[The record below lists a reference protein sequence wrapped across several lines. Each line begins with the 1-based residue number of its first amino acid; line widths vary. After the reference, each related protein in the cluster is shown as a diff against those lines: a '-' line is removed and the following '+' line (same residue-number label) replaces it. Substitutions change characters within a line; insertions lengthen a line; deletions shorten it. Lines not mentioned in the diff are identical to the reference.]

1 MKNVKLLDCTLRD
14 GARIINCEVPD
25 KDIKKIISRLTESHI
40 DYVEV
45 GFLRDHRKLTYKHGS
60 TFFTSV
66 KQIEPF
72 IDVDTKS
79 NTKYL
84 AFVDYGMFDFD
95 SLDECDGKS
104 VDGIRVGFTKGDYEK
119 ERKNLLAAFEK
130 VKQKGYMLF
139 IQGVNSLGYTDSEIL
154 ELCGMLN
161 EIMPYGFGIVDTYG
175 SMYLEDVDR
184 IYSIVNH
191 NLDKRIAIDF
201 HAHNNRQ
208 MAFALSQEV
217 MRLDAGRREI
227 IIDATLEGMG
237 KCAGN
242 LNIELMVDLLTKK
255 HKYDYNFDLL
265 LDTIDECLFEIKQ
278 NHEWGYTVPNLM
290 GGIYQTHPN
299 NVLYLNDKFRLNNK
313 DIKNIVSMIEQ
324 EKKHHYDYDYL
335 ENLYLEYSESK
346 IDDSKSLE
354 FIKDTFN
361 GKSVLILAPGR
372 SIIDFKADI
381 DKFAEEEKPIIVSV
395 NFISGY
401 KDSFAFF
408 GNKKRYE
415 NTEGTKS
422 NERLIATTNV
432 TLDDSKNKVIN
443 FYSLIDRRYKMYDN
457 SVMMLLSLLNIAG
470 VKKITLAG
478 CDGYS
483 ETVADNYF
491 DSEFGN
497 NRHRKQFGEI
507 NYNVGGM
514 LSDFINKVSG
524 RIEVK
529 FLTPSIYQ
537 QYIK

>member
-45 GFLRDHRKLTYKHGS
+45 GFLRDHRKQTYKHGS

-265 LDTIDECLFEIKQ
+265 LDTIDECLFKIKQ
-278 NHEWGYTVPNLM
+278 NHECVYTVPNLM
-290 GGIYQTHPN
+290 GGIYQTHHN

-324 EKKHHYDYDYL
+324 DKKHHYDYDYL

-422 NERLIATTNV
+422 NERLFATTNV

-491 DSEFGN
+491 DSDFGN

-507 NYNVGGM
+507 NCNVGGM

>member
-265 LDTIDECLFEIKQ
+265 LDTIDECLYEIKQ

-354 FIKDTFN
+354 FI
-361 GKSVLILAPGR
+361 
-372 SIIDFKADI
+372 
-381 DKFAEEEKPIIVSV
+381 
-395 NFISGY
+395 
-401 KDSFAFF
+401 
-408 GNKKRYE
+408 
-415 NTEGTKS
+415 
-422 NERLIATTNV
+422 
-432 TLDDSKNKVIN
+432 
-443 FYSLIDRRYKMYDN
+443 
-457 SVMMLLSLLNIAG
+457 
-470 VKKITLAG
+470 
-478 CDGYS
+478 
-483 ETVADNYF
+483 
-491 DSEFGN
+491 
-497 NRHRKQFGEI
+497 
-507 NYNVGGM
+507 
-514 LSDFINKVSG
+514 
-524 RIEVK
+524 
-529 FLTPSIYQ
+529 
-537 QYIK
+537 

>member
-278 NHEWGYTVPNLM
+278 NNEWGYTIPNLM

-346 IDDSKSLE
+346 IDDSKSLK

-491 DSEFGN
+491 DSDFGN

-507 NYNVGGM
+507 NCNVGGM